1 MRLPNDEIL
10 NMLRFGLT
18 EPSLSKDIGGPDGAK
33 ERTDG
38 ADWLETGETR
48 E

>member
-1 MRLPNDEIL
+1 MRLPSDENL

-18 EPSLSKDIGGPDGAK
+18 APSLSKDMEGPDGAR
-33 ERTDG
+33 ERMEG
-38 ADWLETGETR
+38 ADWLETGEAR